1 MSPIQIPVD
10 AITSRFG
17 ERFNSLRSQSLGSR
31 FANLRPISEFL
42 DVKRVSKPA
51 NFGEVQSRVN
61 YNLSYFSSNYAA
73 VFVMLSIYSL
83 LTNFMLLFVII
94 LVTGGLYGI
103 GKLQGRDLDLGFA
116 RFNTSQLY
124 TGLLIVAVPLG
135 FLASPISTVLWLIGA
150 TGVGG
155 GLGGRPRTPYG
166 MPQWGRPPG
175 AQRGRQTGRRADP
188 WVEGDLRI
196 EEINSED
203 EYLLR
208 DNRDFYAKQLT
219 GMDMDEILGRRKRMF
234 EYDKFSD
241 ETGFVDGMDYSLHED
256 GDSTVAYAVQLALKD
271 KEEWH
276 VEHAL
281 ERIRRAQMLGHKNV
295 RLSKRELEALER
307 KRMQTGGKRD
317 PRRRK
322 PTTKGSRSRDSS
334 TSDVQRRG
342 SSISQGGQTT
352 PYRLACSSWAYSSD
366 APSRQS
372 QPPVP
377 SPKSSFGYSER
388 HSTRPPQAS
397 LRGTASAYPLPD
409 DPGWVPPYQLPSS
422 RDRHLHARRSSV
434 DPLQGASRRPSSYMS
449 TYQAVA
455 SPSVRG
461 SFTPRKTPLRSTV
474 EGSHDDDDE
483 ESDSDDNDRVHT
495 VDVVGRKV
503 PTGRTAIGRGSRQ
516 RRRRS

>member
-10 AITSRFG
+10 VITSRFG

-31 FANLRPISEFL
+31 FANLRPISEFF

-150 TGVGG
+150 TGV
-155 GLGGRPRTPYG
+155 
-166 MPQWGRPPG
+166 PPG
-175 AQRGRQTGRRADP
+175 AQRGRQTGRWADP
-188 WVEGDLRI
+188 WVDGDERI

-208 DNRDFYAKQLT
+208 DNRSLYMKQLT
-219 GMDMDEILGRRKRMF
+219 GMDMDEILRWRKRML
-234 EYDKFSD
+234 EYDEFSD

-281 ERIRRAQMLGHKNV
+281 ERIRRAQMLGQKNV

-307 KRMQTGGKRD
+307 KRMQTSSKRD
-317 PRRRK
+317 HERRK
-322 PTTKGSRSRDSS
+322 PTTMGSRSRDSS
-334 TSDVQRRG
+334 TSSGQRRE
-342 SSISQGGQTT
+342 SSISQGGQTA
-352 PYRLACSSWAYSSD
+352 PYRLSGSSWTRSSG

-372 QPPVP
+372 QPSTP
-377 SPKSSFGYSER
+377 SPKSSLRYSER
-388 HSTRPPQAS
+388 YSTTSSQAS
-397 LRGTASAYPLPD
+397 PRGTASAYPLPD
-409 DPGWVPPYQLPSS
+409 DPSWAPPYQLPSP
-422 RDRHLHARRSSV
+422 RHRHSHSMRGSV

-455 SPSVRG
+455 SPSSVR
-461 SFTPRKTPLRSTV
+461 SLFTPRKTPLRSTV
-474 EGSHDDDDE
+474 ERTHDDDE
-483 ESDSDDNDRVHT
+483 ESDAGDGRVRI
-495 VDVVGRKV
+495 VDVVERKV
-503 PTGRTAIGRGSRQ
+503 STGRTATGKGSRQ

>member
-150 TGVGG
+150 TGV
-155 GLGGRPRTPYG
+155 
-166 MPQWGRPPG
+166 PPG
-175 AQRGRQTGRRADP
+175 AQRGRQTGRWADP

-281 ERIRRAQMLGHKNV
+281 ERIRRAQMLGQKNV

-352 PYRLACSSWAYSSD
+352 PYRLAGSSWACSSD

-397 LRGTASAYPLPD
+397 LRGTAPAYPLPD

-483 ESDSDDNDRVHT
+483 ESDSDDNDRVHI

-503 PTGRTAIGRGSRQ
+503 PTGRTAIGRGSRH